1 MPLPNFPGEQAPPS
15 AQMFP
20 LGGGV
25 GGGGGVGMGV
35 LKAPMVKSSISINHP
50 LSFRGEVLSFATP
63 QLTL

>member
-15 AQMFP
+15 AQRFP
-20 LGGGV
+20 LGGVVGV
-25 GGGGGVGMGV
+25 GGGGGWGV
-35 LKAPMVKSSISINHP
+35 LKTPTVKSSTSINHP